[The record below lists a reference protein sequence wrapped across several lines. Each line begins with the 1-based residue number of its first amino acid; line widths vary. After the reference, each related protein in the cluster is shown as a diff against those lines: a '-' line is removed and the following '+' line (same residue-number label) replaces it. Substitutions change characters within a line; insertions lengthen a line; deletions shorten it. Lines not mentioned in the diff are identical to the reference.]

1 MVIKEGWLFISHS
14 SEDGSIAGELAAN
27 LQQLGISCWIAPRDI
42 PPGADWAES
51 IMQGIEKADAFLIL
65 ATGSSLSS
73 SQVRRETEKASNL
86 DLPVITALFQTGKP
100 PGWLLYYT
108 SSDNLIHLSEE
119 SVPQAALRIMSMLQK
134 PSARGVSHGGELIP
148 RRRDHGR
155 NTAEFRSFYATAVHI
170 GHNIPLYLRNLT
182 MTTALKIAKSFG
194 GQEARTALPGSVY
207 LFDGLTEGNTA
218 ENVSSCTM
226 ALGRMLQESLGPEWG
241 VGLTAGKAAFDY
253 PSELLREAEG
263 TVMNAVELSEKAR
276 GKILASE
283 EFRRRCS
290 HLLGFSVH
298 QPGIYTPGTN
308 FSGGKPSGTTVRKEE
323 LRILTGQLEDQ
334 IKAADSP
341 GLGGIPHRITG
352 IKGDHGSGKTILVT
366 SFVSQLPEN
375 CRAFMCSPLESDW
388 PHNRIWH
395 TLLEELSGVKQRP
408 PDVTELEKWRE
419 NLYLLLKR
427 ASENR
432 HLTMVLEDIDRSDT
446 AGLQTFQQLLPRH
459 DFSSPFHFILTYRE
473 PPATALKRVLSRFP
487 TVEIEL
493 GGLTAEQLGTITG
506 GIGEFSRETL
516 EHILAFSGGNPL
528 FARELLVQTLG
539 NGMLTEINGLW
550 QLQGNPDTLPPAM
563 EEEAF
568 EVLAELTPLQRDILR
583 IGAASG
589 THFCEKRIE
598 PSFTKDRDRLT
609 TQLTQLVAGG
619 ILDSSGGS
627 FGTRYSF
634 TRGYIRQAV
643 LSTIH
648 TGGGVKASS

>member
-1 MVIKEGWLFISHS
+1 MLLEEGWLFISHS
-14 SEDGSIAGELAAN
+14 SEDSKIARELAAN

-119 SVPQAALRIMSMLQK
+119 RVPQAALRIMMMLQK

-148 RRRDHGR
+148 HRRDPGR
-155 NTAEFRSFYATAVHI
+155 NTAEFRSFYATAIHI
-170 GHNIPLYLRNLT
+170 GHHIPLYLRNLT

-194 GQEARTALPGSVY
+194 GQEARTALAGAVY

-218 ENVSSCTM
+218 ENVSSCAM
-226 ALGRMLQESLGPEWG
+226 ALGRMLQEALGPEWG
-241 VGLTAGKAAFDY
+241 IGLTAGKAAFDY

-263 TVMNAVELSEKAR
+263 TVMNALELSEKVR
-276 GKILASE
+276 GKSLASE
-283 EFRRRCS
+283 EFRRRCC

-308 FSGGKPSGTTVRKEE
+308 FSGSKPSGTTVREEE

-334 IKAADSP
+334 IKAADYP

-408 PDVTELEKWRE
+408 PDVTELKKWRK
-419 NLYLLLKR
+419 NLCLLLER
-427 ASENR
+427 ATENK
-432 HLTMVLEDIDRSDT
+432 HLTIVLEDIDRSDT
-446 AGLQTFQQLLPRH
+446 AGLQTFQELLSRN
-459 DFSSPFHFILTYRE
+459 DFSSPFHFILTFRE
-473 PPATALKRVLSRFP
+473 PPGSRLKRVLSHFP

-493 GGLTAEQLGTITG
+493 GGLTAEQLGVITG
-506 GIGEFSRETL
+506 SIGKFRDETL
-516 EHILAFSGGNPL
+516 EDILAFSGGNPL

-539 NGMLTEINGLW
+539 SGELMEIDGLW
-550 QLQGNPDTLPPAM
+550 QLQGNPDSLPPAM

-568 EVLAELTPLQRDILR
+568 QVLAGLTAFQRDILR
-583 IGAASG
+583 AGASSG
-589 THFCEKRIE
+589 TLFCAKRIE
-598 PSFTKDRDRLT
+598 PSLTKGRNKLKAELT
-609 TQLTQLVAGG
+609 DLVARE
-619 ILDSSGGS
+619 ILDSAGSS

-643 LSTIH
+643 LSTIQ
-648 TGGGVKASS
+648 TGGEVKVSF